1 MTKSEARMTNQTR
14 SPKSETASARRFDP
28 RHWAF
33 VIHSSFAIRHSS
45 FLRAAWLLLALTV
58 LPQCAPSEKPHS
70 KEPAVR
76 TFLERYFSTWSAKDM
91 DGYGAC
97 FHPQARITFV
107 HEGRPE
113 TQGLTDF
120 LHGQKLGHL
129 NATTPMTEVPTGMRI
144 MMDDRTA
151 QAQVR
156 WKLTQGSRIVTGTD
170 CFTLIETPEGWK
182 IASLVFYND

>member
-14 SPKSETASARRFDP
+14 SPKSETAPARPFRL
-28 RHWAF
+28 RHLAF
-33 VIHSSFAIRHSS
+33 VIHSS
-45 FLRAAWLLLALTV
+45 FLRAAWLLLALTF

-107 HEGRPE
+107 HEGKPE

-144 MMDDRTA
+144 LMDDRTA

>member
-1 MTKSEARMTNQTR
+1 MTNQTR
-14 SPKSETASARRFDP
+14 NPKSETAPARPFRL
-28 RHWAF
+28 RHRAF

-45 FLRAAWLLLALTV
+45 FFKVAPFLLALLLTHCT
-58 LPQCAPSEKPHS
+58 PSAPPAHS